1 MASSND
7 RIELRIAKANNQY
20 STFANTGDVIIYTRQ
35 SNKLILQSGN
45 QRGAIV
51 VDNNN
56 NVGIGKSSPA
66 SQLDISGNASISNI
80 LTSKTININSGLL
93 NVNVSPNIV
102 SINTNLLYADSINNR
117 IAFSGTPDTNFNNTL
132 RNNTL
137 IETLTTTNTITAPSI
152 SLSGITPITIT
163 SNAKIN
169 NLNADLLDGLDSI
182 KFMRTDIDTT
192 TTGSVTANRLI
203 SIVPNGIAP
212 LSVLSSTKITNLNAD
227 LLDGFNSTFF
237 LDSSNINTG
246 TLNVAYGG
254 IGTQIL
260 NTNKI
265 LVGNGSNSILS
276 PSNLTW
282 NNNILDV
289 SGNIKAYDIDFAGD
303 LYKNGELYISSQWKN
318 TSDISGQVIDPSNNL
333 LYYDLGYV
341 GIGTNNPQERLDV
354 SGNIKVSGDII
365 PSTNSIYDLG
375 SATNR
380 WKDIYLSGNTIDLSG
395 ALIKRDISGIILVN
409 SNNDTLSARFNDITL
424 DGNIAVGG
432 NLSVIGTLT
441 TIDSTVVTIQD
452 PIITLGLGLDVL
464 NSNDGKDRGIEFLYY
479 NGSSK
484 KGFFGFD
491 NSSSNFIYLL
501 DASNSNEVLNGTYG
515 GIQAGSFI
523 SSNTSGAPFTVSSS
537 ELVTNLNTDLLDGQ
551 DGTFYL
557 NWNNFSN
564 IPNLVNTFNNR
575 IGNVTL
581 TATDI
586 SEALTYVPLDE
597 STYNASDILAKLI
610 TVDGSG
616 SLLDADF
623 LDGENG
629 MYYRNMNN
637 VNNGTLKV
645 IYGGTGNTSLTS
657 GKILVGDGTSAILT
671 PINLT
676 WDGSNLGIG
685 SLSPSRQLDI
695 SGNVYI
701 SGDITASN
709 ASFIGDISASNVY
722 LTGNLVAPNLIGNAS
737 TATQL
742 AVSRKIQL
750 SGDVSGNVL
759 FNGTSDVNITTI
771 IQPNS
776 VELGIDTSG
785 NYISTIIA
793 GTDISISGSG
803 TENANVTIDNTS
815 TLQTITTRGNTTTQT
830 ITASQFVSNTA
841 TGIAPLIV
849 TSSTL
854 VTNLNADLLDG
865 LDGTYYLNATNATGI
880 LSVSQGGIGTNNLTP
895 NKILVGNGSSNILS
909 PSDITWD
916 GLQLEISGNIIPS
929 NNSIYNLGSASKRWK
944 DIYLSGSTIDISGAL
959 IKRDISGIILVN
971 DNNNTLN
978 ARFNDITL
986 DGNIAVGGNLSVLGT
1001 LTTIDST
1008 VVTIQDPIITLGLS
1022 ILNSNDG
1029 KDRGVEFLYYNG
1041 SSKKG
1046 FFGFDNTSS
1055 NFVYLLDA
1063 SNNNEVFNG
1072 TYGGIQAGSFISS
1085 NTFGAPFTVS
1095 SSGLVTNLNTDLL
1108 DGQDGTYY
1116 LNWNNFSNIPNL
1128 VNTFNNRTGNVTLT
1142 ATDISEALTYV
1153 PLNEATYN
1161 ASNILAKLITVDGSG
1176 SQLDADFLDGENG
1189 MYYRNMDNVNNGT
1202 LKVEYGGTGNNSLI
1216 SGKLLVG
1223 NGTNSIL
1230 TPTNL
1235 TWNGSN
1241 LGIGT
1246 SIPSQQLDISGTMI
1260 VDNFIVRDEWFIAN
1274 DTPYIRTQLQV
1285 QGISKTFILISD
1297 TTIFDISMNGR
1308 YRLDKPQDIH
1318 IYIDGVKLGYYN
1330 SSNNDY
1336 TVTVNTQ
1343 TTYTVFTIT
1352 LNEIANNGSIVDII
1366 VYPRFLT
1373 DDAIKEPGYIYQVI
1387 NSPWD
1392 VSNNSAY
1399 YIGNVGIGT
1408 NNPLQALD
1416 ISGNASLTGYIS
1428 ASNAYLTGYISA
1440 SNAYFTGDISAS
1452 NVYLTGNLI
1461 APNLIGNSSTATQL
1475 ATSRKIQLSGDV
1487 SGNVLF
1493 DGTSDV
1499 NISTII
1505 QPNSV
1510 ELGTDTSGNYIS
1522 TIIAGTDISITGSG
1536 TENADVT
1543 VNNISTLQTITNRG
1557 NTTTQTITAPQ
1568 FISNIGIG
1576 TAPLIVASSTL
1587 VTNFNADLLDGFDG
1601 TYYLNATNATGI
1613 LSVSQGG
1620 IGTNNLTSNKI
1631 LVGNG
1636 SSNILS
1642 PSDITWD
1649 GTQLEVSGNIIP
1661 STDSIYNLGSASKRW
1676 KDIYLS
1682 GSTIDLSGAL
1692 IKRDISGIILV
1703 NSNNDTLNARF
1714 NDVTLDGNIA
1724 VGGNFSV
1731 LGTLTTIDSTVV
1743 TVQDPIITLGLGIG
1757 VLTSDDGKDRGIE
1770 FLYYNGSSKKG
1781 FFGFDNSSSNFVYL
1795 LETSNSNEVLSGI
1808 YGGIQAGSFI
1818 SSNTLGAPFT
1828 VSSSGLVS
1836 NLNTDLLDSQDGT
1849 YYLNWNNFSNIP
1861 NLVNTFNN
1869 RTGNVTLT
1877 ATDISEALTYVPLD
1891 ETTYNASDI
1900 LAKLITVD
1908 GSGSQLDADFLDGEN
1923 GMYYRNMNNVNNGT
1937 LKVEYGGTGNNSLTS
1952 GKLLV
1957 GNGTNSILTPS
1968 DLTWDGFNL
1977 DVSGNIT
1984 LTGDISASNVYIIGT
1999 ISATDIDFSGDLYKN
2014 GQLYISSQWT
2024 DTLDSSN
2031 NDLYY
2036 NLGNIGIGSTIPSQ
2050 ALDVSG
2056 NISLTGYIS
2065 ASNAFFTGD
2074 ISASNASFIDI
2085 SASNVYLTGDISA
2098 SNVYLTGNL
2107 VAPNIIGNSSTATQ
2121 LAVPRNI
2128 QLSGDISGN
2137 VLFDGTSD
2145 VNISTIIQPNSIEL
2159 GVDTSGNYISTII
2172 AGTDISITGSGSENA
2187 NVTIDN
2193 TSTLQTI
2200 TTRGNTTTE
2209 TITAPQFISNIGIGT
2224 APFIV
2229 ASSTLVTNLNTDL
2242 LDGLDGTYYL
2252 DANNVTGILSVSQGG
2267 IGTNNLT
2274 PNKILVGNGTSNI
2287 LSPSNITWDGLQLEV
2302 SGNIIPSTDSIYN
2315 LGSATNRWKD
2325 IYLSGSTID
2334 ISGAL
2339 IKRDV
2344 SGIILVNDNNNTLN
2358 ARFND
2363 VTLDGNIAVG
2373 GNFSVLGT
2381 LTTIDST
2388 VVTVQDPII
2397 TLGLSIGVLTSN
2409 DGKDRGIEFL
2419 YYNGSSKKGF
2429 FGFDNLSSNFV
2440 YLLDASNNNE
2450 VFSGIY
2456 GGIQAGSFISSN
2468 TSGAPFTVSSSELVT
2483 NLNTDLLDGFD
2494 GSYYLNWNNFSNIPN
2509 LVNTFNNRTGNV
2521 ILTATDISEALTYIP
2536 LDETTYNASDIL
2548 AKLITVDGS
2557 GSQLDADFLDGEN
2570 GMYYRNMDNVN
2581 NGTLKVEYGGTGNI
2595 NLTNGKLLV
2604 GNGTNAIL
2612 SPIDLTWDGSN
2623 LGIGTSIPQGQLHMK
2638 DLWIQE
2644 IGNVRNYKIHF
2655 GDIYYNQGIGK
2666 YIGFRIEWDTIG
2678 SRKKEIKVKCIA
2690 HITGLVVGFI
2700 RFEVLIDTLDDGI
2713 LKPGKFYELENYVKQ
2728 ISSINNLMYSITRY
2742 SDKGVEVKVVW
2753 DSLTMDGHATIQ
2765 LDVVSPLGNLVFTE
2779 IHN

>member
-80 LTSKTININSGLL
+80 ITSKTININSGLL

-152 SLSGITPITIT
+152 SLSGITPITVT

-227 LLDGFNSTFF
+227 LLDGLNSTFF

-289 SGNIKAYDIDFAGD
+289 SGNIKAYDIDFAGA

-341 GIGTNNPQERLDV
+341 GIGTNNPQESLDV
-354 SGNIKVSGDII
+354 SGNIKISGNII
-365 PSTNSIYDLG
+365 PSTNSVYNLG
-375 SATNR
+375 SSTNR

-409 SNNDTLSARFNDITL
+409 SNNDTLNARFNNVTL

-432 NLSVIGTLT
+432 NLSVLGTLT

-452 PIITLGLGLDVL
+452 PIITLGLSVL
-464 NSNDGKDRGIEFLYY
+464 NNNDGKDRGVEFLYY

-491 NSSSNFIYLL
+491 NSSSNFVYLL
-501 DASNSNEVLNGTYG
+501 NSANSNEVLSGTYG

-523 SSNTSGAPFTVSSS
+523 SSNTFGAPFTVSSS
-537 ELVTNLNTDLLDGQ
+537 GLVTNLNTDLLDGQ
-551 DGTFYL
+551 DGTYYL

-575 IGNVTL
+575 TGNVTL

-586 SEALTYVPLDE
+586 SEALTYVPLNE
-597 STYNASDILAKLI
+597 ATYNASDILAKLI

-616 SLLDADF
+616 SQLDADF
-623 LDGENG
+623 LDGEDG
-629 MYYRNMNN
+629 MYYRNMDN

-645 IYGGTGNTSLTS
+645 IYGGTGNNSLST
-657 GKILVGDGTSAILT
+657 GKLLVGNGTNSILT
-671 PINLT
+671 PTNLT
-676 WDGSNLGIG
+676 WNGSNLGIG
-685 SLSPSRQLDI
+685 TSIPSQQLDI
-695 SGNVYI
+695 SGTMIVDNFIVRNEWFIANDTPYIRTQLQVQGISKTFILVSDTTTFDISMNGRYRLDKPQDVHIYIDGIKLGYYNSSNNDYIVTVNTQTTYTVFTITLNEIANNGSIVDIIVYPRFLTDDAIKEPGYIYQVINSPWDVSNNSAYYIGNVGIGTSNPLQALDI
-701 SGDITASN
+701 SGNISLTGNISASNAFLTGNISASN
-709 ASFIGDISASNVY
+709 ASFIGDISASNIYV
-722 LTGNLVAPNLIGNAS
+722 TGNLIAPNIVGNSS

-742 AVSRKIQL
+742 ATSRKIQL
-750 SGDVSGNVL
+750 NGDVSGNVL

-776 VELGIDTSG
+776 VELGTDTSG

-793 GTDISISGSG
+793 GTDISITGSG
-803 TENANVTIDNTS
+803 TENANVTINNTS
-815 TLQTITTRGNTTTQT
+815 TLQTITTRGNITTQT
-830 ITASQFVSNTA
+830 ITTPQIISNIA
-841 TGIAPLIV
+841 TGTAPLIV
-849 TSSTL
+849 ASSTKI
-854 VTNLNADLLDG
+854 TNLNADLLDG
-865 LDGTYYLNATNATGI
+865 FDGTYYLNATNATGI
-880 LSVSQGGIGTNNLTP
+880 LSVSQGGIGTNNLTA
-895 NKILVGNGSSNILS
+895 NKILVGNGTSNILS
-909 PSDITWD
+909 PSDITWN
-916 GLQLEISGNIIPS
+916 GTQLEVSGNIIPS
-929 NNSIYNLGSASKRWK
+929 TDSIYNLGSASKRWK

-978 ARFNDITL
+978 ARFNDVTL

-1008 VVTIQDPIITLGLS
+1008 VVTVQDPIITLGLS

-1108 DGQDGTYY
+1108 DSQDGTYY

-1153 PLNEATYN
+1153 PLNEITYN
-1161 ASNILAKLITVDGSG
+1161 ASDILAKLITVDGSG

-1189 MYYRNMDNVNNGT
+1189 MYYRNMNNVNSGI
-1202 LKVEYGGTGNNSLI
+1202 LKVEYGGTGNISLT

-1223 NGTNSIL
+1223 NGTNYIL
-1230 TPTNL
+1230 TPSDL
-1235 TWNGSN
+1235 TWDGSN
-1241 LGIGT
+1241 
-1246 SIPSQQLDISGTMI
+1246 
-1260 VDNFIVRDEWFIAN
+1260 
-1274 DTPYIRTQLQV
+1274 
-1285 QGISKTFILISD
+1285 
-1297 TTIFDISMNGR
+1297 
-1308 YRLDKPQDIH
+1308 
-1318 IYIDGVKLGYYN
+1318 
-1330 SSNNDY
+1330 
-1336 TVTVNTQ
+1336 
-1343 TTYTVFTIT
+1343 
-1352 LNEIANNGSIVDII
+1352 
-1366 VYPRFLT
+1366 
-1373 DDAIKEPGYIYQVI
+1373 
-1387 NSPWD
+1387 
-1392 VSNNSAY
+1392 
-1399 YIGNVGIGT
+1399 
-1408 NNPLQALD
+1408 LD
-1416 ISGNASLTGYIS
+1416 ISGNIS
-1428 ASNAYLTGYISA
+1428 ASNIDFSGDLYKNGQLYISSQWTDTMDSSNNDLYYNLGNIGIGSTIPSQALDVSGNISLTGNITA
-1440 SNAYFTGDISAS
+1440 LNAFFTGDISAS
-1452 NVYLTGNLI
+1452 NVYISGNLVASNI
-1461 APNLIGNSSTATQL
+1461 SGNSSTATQL
-1475 ATSRKIQLSGDV
+1475 AVPRNIQLSGDI
-1487 SGNVLF
+1487 SGSILF
-1493 DGTSDV
+1493 DGTSDI
-1499 NISTII
+1499 NIITII
-1505 QPNSV
+1505 QPNSI

-1522 TIIAGTDISITGSG
+1522 TIIAGTDISISNSG
-1536 TENADVT
+1536 TENANVT
-1543 VNNISTLQTITNRG
+1543 IDNTSTLQTITNRG

-1568 FISNIGIG
+1568 FISNTGID
-1576 TAPLIVASSTL
+1576 TAPFIVTSSTL
-1587 VTNFNADLLDGFDG
+1587 VTNLNADLLDGLDG
-1601 TYYLNATNATGI
+1601 TYYLDANNVTGI

-1620 IGTNNLTSNKI
+1620 IGTNNLTPNKI
-1631 LVGNG
+1631 LIGNG

-1642 PSDITWD
+1642 PSDITWN
-1649 GTQLEVSGNIIP
+1649 GIQLDVSGNIIP
-1661 STDSIYNLGSASKRW
+1661 SIDSIYNLGSATNRW

-1682 GSTIDLSGAL
+1682 GSTIDISGAL

-1703 NSNNDTLNARF
+1703 NDNNNTLNARF

-1743 TVQDPIITLGLGIG
+1743 TVQDPIITLGLSI
-1757 VLTSDDGKDRGIE
+1757 LTSNDGKDRGIE
-1770 FLYYNGSSKKG
+1770 FLYYNGSVKKG

-1795 LETSNSNEVLSGI
+1795 LDVSNNNEVFNGT

-1818 SSNTLGAPFT
+1818 SSNTSGAPFT
-1828 VSSSGLVS
+1828 VSSSGLIT
-1836 NLNTDLLDSQDGT
+1836 NLNTDLLDGQDGT
-1849 YYLNWNNFSNIP
+1849 YYLNWDNFSNIP

-1923 GMYYRNMNNVNNGT
+1923 GMYYRN
-1937 LKVEYGGTGNNSLTS
+1937 
-1952 GKLLV
+1952 
-1957 GNGTNSILTPS
+1957 I
-1968 DLTWDGFNL
+1968 
-1977 DVSGNIT
+1977 
-1984 LTGDISASNVYIIGT
+1984 
-1999 ISATDIDFSGDLYKN
+1999 
-2014 GQLYISSQWT
+2014 
-2024 DTLDSSN
+2024 
-2031 NDLYY
+2031 
-2036 NLGNIGIGSTIPSQ
+2036 
-2050 ALDVSG
+2050 
-2056 NISLTGYIS
+2056 
-2065 ASNAFFTGD
+2065 
-2074 ISASNASFIDI
+2074 
-2085 SASNVYLTGDISA
+2085 
-2098 SNVYLTGNL
+2098 
-2107 VAPNIIGNSSTATQ
+2107 
-2121 LAVPRNI
+2121 
-2128 QLSGDISGN
+2128 
-2137 VLFDGTSD
+2137 
-2145 VNISTIIQPNSIEL
+2145 
-2159 GVDTSGNYISTII
+2159 
-2172 AGTDISITGSGSENA
+2172 
-2187 NVTIDN
+2187 
-2193 TSTLQTI
+2193 
-2200 TTRGNTTTE
+2200 
-2209 TITAPQFISNIGIGT
+2209 
-2224 APFIV
+2224 
-2229 ASSTLVTNLNTDL
+2229 
-2242 LDGLDGTYYL
+2242 
-2252 DANNVTGILSVSQGG
+2252 
-2267 IGTNNLT
+2267 
-2274 PNKILVGNGTSNI
+2274 
-2287 LSPSNITWDGLQLEV
+2287 
-2302 SGNIIPSTDSIYN
+2302 
-2315 LGSATNRWKD
+2315 
-2325 IYLSGSTID
+2325 
-2334 ISGAL
+2334 
-2339 IKRDV
+2339 
-2344 SGIILVNDNNNTLN
+2344 
-2358 ARFND
+2358 
-2363 VTLDGNIAVG
+2363 
-2373 GNFSVLGT
+2373 
-2381 LTTIDST
+2381 
-2388 VVTVQDPII
+2388 
-2397 TLGLSIGVLTSN
+2397 
-2409 DGKDRGIEFL
+2409 
-2419 YYNGSSKKGF
+2419 
-2429 FGFDNLSSNFV
+2429 
-2440 YLLDASNNNE
+2440 
-2450 VFSGIY
+2450 
-2456 GGIQAGSFISSN
+2456 
-2468 TSGAPFTVSSSELVT
+2468 
-2483 NLNTDLLDGFD
+2483 
-2494 GSYYLNWNNFSNIPN
+2494 
-2509 LVNTFNNRTGNV
+2509 
-2521 ILTATDISEALTYIP
+2521 
-2536 LDETTYNASDIL
+2536 
-2548 AKLITVDGS
+2548 
-2557 GSQLDADFLDGEN
+2557 
-2570 GMYYRNMDNVN
+2570 DNVN

-2644 IGNVRNYKIHF
+2644 IGNIRNYKIHF
-2655 GDIYYNQGIGK
+2655 GDVYYNQGIGK